1 MSYGNP
7 FDPFPFTASLQGPSD
22 MQRVQNPQVSWTR
35 EQVYYPEPL
44 VASNPQLTIARQ
56 IRLRP
61 LNFTSLTQNQETVQT
76 ITFDRPTIVYAVS
89 AAQALSDS
97 LNNFRIR
104 YETGTFDRVS
114 TVSALGSTMA
124 GTGGRPFFFGGP
136 SLRFDNGASFRVGVT
151 ALVTG
156 GINVDVTLW
165 TLEQPGPT
173 NISAIGG

>member
-1 MSYGNP
+1 MYGNQ
-7 FDPFPFTASLQGPSD
+7 FSPFPFTASLQGPSD
-22 MQRVQNPQVSWTR
+22 MQRAQNPQVTWER

-44 VASNPQLTIARQ
+44 IASNPQLTIARQ
-56 IRLRP
+56 IRYRP
-61 LNFTSLTQNQETVQT
+61 LNFPSLTINQESVQT

-89 AAQALSDS
+89 AAQQASDS

-114 TVSALGSTMA
+114 TISALGSTLA

-136 SLRFDNGASFRVGVT
+136 ALRFDNGASFRVGVT
-151 ALVTG
+151 ALTG
-156 GINVDVTLW
+156 GITVDVTLW

-173 NISAIGG
+173 NISALGG